1 MAGNIATRTRAW
13 TVRAKVKDAPA
24 SFQGHTH
31 QVLAL
36 AVTSDGQFLVRSQ
49 EVWEGQRRATG

>member
-1 MAGNIATRTRAW
+1 MW

-24 SFQGHTH
+24 NFQGHTH

-36 AVTSDGQFLVRSQ
+36 AVTSDGQFLVQSQ
-49 EVWEGQRRATG
+49 VWEGRRRETG